1 MALIST
7 IKINRKKALLKALTY
22 ALSGFSITF
31 IGYLLIETAL
41 NYPPNMIPDIIFE
54 FLRIVN

>member
-7 IKINRKKALLKALTY
+7 IKIDRTKAFLKVLSY

-31 IGYLLIETAL
+31 IGYILIDTAL
-41 NYPPNMIPDIIFE
+41 NYPPKLIGISP
-54 FLRIVN
+54 